1 MLARPDAYDWPMSS
15 VEADLPQV
23 PATARTRLLETAER
37 LIGERGFEVSL
48 REIAAAAGQR
58 NNSAVH
64 YHFGG
69 RDELI
74 ESIVEL
80 RQQPMESQRLEL
92 YADLDSA
99 RRTNIHSLVTV
110 LISPMFE
117 TPYDA
122 GATHYARFLEK
133 IRDHPTFSSASF
145 QGQHWPATRMLV
157 GRIAQAMDELPA
169 ALVEARLRS
178 MMTAMFALLA
188 DAERRFEADGRKP
201 AVPDAS
207 PIVDMLVGMLTAP
220 QSR

>member
-1 MLARPDAYDWPMSS
+1 MSS
-15 VEADLPQV
+15 VEANVPDV
-23 PATARTRLLETAER
+23 PATARTRLLVTAER
-37 LIGERGFEVSL
+37 LIGERGIEVSL

-74 ESIVEL
+74 ESVVEL

-92 YADLDSA
+92 YADLDPDG
-99 RRTNIHSLVTV
+99 RDDIHALVTV
-110 LISPMFE
+110 LINPMFE
-117 TPYDA
+117 TPYNA

-133 IRDHPTFSSASF
+133 IRDHPTFSSTSF
-145 QGQHWPATRMLV
+145 QSQHWPATRMLV
-157 GRIAQAMDELPA
+157 GRIAQAMGTLPP

-188 DAERRFEADGRKP
+188 DAERRFETDGRKP
-201 AVPDAS
+201 AVTDAA
-207 PIVDMLVGMLTAP
+207 PVVDMLVGMLTAP

>member
-1 MLARPDAYDWPMSS
+1 
-15 VEADLPQV
+15 
-23 PATARTRLLETAER
+23 
-37 LIGERGFEVSL
+37 LIGERGIEVSL

-74 ESIVEL
+74 ESVVDL

-92 YADLDSA
+92 YADLDA
-99 RRTNIHSLVTV
+99 DRRDDIHALVTV
-110 LISPMFE
+110 LITPMFE
-117 TPYDA
+117 MPYNA

-133 IRDHPTFSSASF
+133 IRDHPTFSSSSF
-145 QGQHWPATRMLV
+145 QSQHWPATRMLV
-157 GRIAQAMDELPA
+157 GRIAQAMGTLPP

-188 DAERRFEADGRKP
+188 DAERRFEAAGRKP
-201 AVPDAS
+201 AVADAA
-207 PIVDMLVGMLTAP
+207 PVADMLVGMLTAP
-220 QSR
+220 QSQ